1 MAENQLNLESDGRDS
16 QSYLPEEAQHKKAS
30 TLMKVFGGLCLA
42 DGLASLVVMAILI
55 PFAIAV
61 LLTDPEELTIGAD
74 AGSVVALAVVSLV
87 VSVANDCALVFFG
100 QSLMRNKRRN
110 AARWSYALIAFSIFE
125 LILLLA
131 LEGVEALSI
140 VPAIK
145 IVVLV
150 IISVTVDPTLREER
164 ELQRKLRYMEDRS
177 AAERGMLGRDET
189 GEGYIKLNFFNLF
202 WVFVVC
208 CVLGLII
215 EEVHHAIFVV
225 PGEYQDRAGLLFGPF
240 SPIYGVGAVLMTIA
254 LNRLYNN
261 NPIWIFLGSAV
272 IGAGFEFLVSWFMQ
286 SAFGITAWNYSDY
299 TLFGYPDPVAVLCQ
313 GRTSTIFAIA
323 WGALGLIWVKFLL
336 PNLLKFINLIPWKWR
351 YSLTAI
357 CAVLMF
363 TNAAMTLQAL
373 DCWFERNSGQP
384 VETPIQQFYADYF
397 DDAFMENR
405 FQSMSINPND
415 SSRVTGTLT

>member
-1 MAENQLNLESDGRDS
+1 MAENQLDLEA
-16 QSYLPEEAQHKKAS
+16 PEQAKGKETS
-30 TLMKVFGGLCLA
+30 TLLKVFGGLSIA
-42 DGLASLVVMAILI
+42 DGVFSLVAMAILL
-55 PFAIAV
+55 PVAIGV
-61 LLTDPEELTIGAD
+61 LLTNPDELIVGGD
-74 AGSVVALAVVSLV
+74 SGSVIALAIVSLV
-87 VSVANDCALVFFG
+87 VSAANDCVLIFFG
-100 QSLMRNKRRN
+100 QSLMRSKRRH
-110 AARWSYALIAFSIFE
+110 AARWSYALIAFNIFE

-145 IVVLV
+145 IVILIV
-150 IISVTVDPTLREER
+150 ISVTVDPSLREER
-164 ELQRKLRYMEDRS
+164 ELQRKLRYLEDKS
-177 AAERGMLGRDET
+177 DAEEGMLGRDKT
-189 GEGYIKLNFFNLF
+189 GKGYIQLNFFNLF

-272 IGAGFEFLVSWFMQ
+272 IGATFEFAVSWFMQ
-286 SAFGITAWNYSDY
+286 SAFGITAWDYSDY
-299 TLFGYPDPVAVLCQ
+299 TIFGQPDPIAALAQ

-323 WGALGLIWVKFLL
+323 WGTLGLIWVKFLL
-336 PNLLKFINLIPWKWR
+336 PNLLNFINLIPWKWR
-351 YSLTAI
+351 YSLTTV
-357 CAVLMF
+357 CAALMLV
-363 TNAAMTLQAL
+363 NAVMTLQAL

-384 VETPIQQFYADYF
+384 IETPVQEFYADYF
-397 DDAFMENR
+397 GNEFMENR
-405 FQSMSINPND
+405 FQSMSINPDD
-415 SSRVTGTLT
+415 SSRVAGTLT